1 MASTPTKI
9 LVATDFS
16 ATAECAEKL
25 GLRLA
30 RRLRA
35 ELHLLH
41 VRVILEDPLMAEEK
55 RLEIER
61 LLADTDTATKASFDR
76 DHPSEP
82 DLEVTTHLV
91 RSLSAAEAIAE
102 TATDLDCGLIIMG
115 THGRRGLSH
124 LLLGSVAERVVRSV
138 DTPVLTVR
146 TGVEL
151 TDDWPTHVLVT
162 HDFSEQSAA
171 AVKVAGT
178 WADALDA
185 ELTVL
190 HVVEPV
196 VYPELYAL
204 NVVTDDV
211 MSKLRDRATEALD
224 KSVREILGS
233 QPRNTSVLIGP
244 AADTIV
250 SEAGA
255 PSIGLVVM
263 GTRGLS
269 GLEHLVLG
277 SVTEAVLRRC
287 PAPLLTV
294 SSES

>member
-1 MASTPTKI
+1 MAPTPTKI

-16 ATAECAEKL
+16 ATAECAERL
-25 GLRLA
+25 GIQLA
-30 RRLRA
+30 RQLGS

-61 LLADTDTATKASFDR
+61 LLSSADDASKSKFDR
-76 DHPSEP
+76 KLPSEP

-102 TATDLDCGLIIMG
+102 TVTDLGCGLVIMG
-115 THGRRGLSH
+115 TNGCRGISH

-138 DTPVLTVR
+138 DVPVLTVR
-146 TGVEL
+146 SGVEL
-151 TDDWPTHVLVT
+151 PEVWPKHILVA
-162 HDFSEQSAA
+162 HDFSEQSSD
-171 AVKVAGT
+171 AVRTAGA
-178 WADALDA
+178 WAEALDA

-196 VYPELYAL
+196 VYPEFYSF
-204 NVVTDDV
+204 NVVDDDV
-211 MSKLRDRATEALD
+211 MIRLRDRATEALD
-224 KSVREILGS
+224 ESVREILGS
-233 QPRNTSVLIGP
+233 HPCNTVVLIGP

-250 SEAGA
+250 TEADA
-255 PSIGLVVM
+255 PSVGLVVM

-277 SVTEAVLRRC
+277 SVAEAVLRRC
-287 PAPLLTV
+287 PVPLLTMNR
-294 SSES
+294 E